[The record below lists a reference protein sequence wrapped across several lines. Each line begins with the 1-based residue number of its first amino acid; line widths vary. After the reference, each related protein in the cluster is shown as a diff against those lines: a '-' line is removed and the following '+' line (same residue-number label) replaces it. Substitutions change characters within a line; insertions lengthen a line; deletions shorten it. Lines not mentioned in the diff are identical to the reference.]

1 MSATLLPKRTW
12 PGAVT
17 GVFILFALFIV
28 VGCTSSTDSVAD
40 TTRFSGTPPT
50 SGAAT
55 SSTTDQFAPFTNIGP
70 DLGGPAEIFN
80 RYPGVVIFDFD
91 RDGDLDFYVTQAE
104 INAPLEVARGGPNRL
119 FRNDG
124 NGRYT
129 EVAGAAGVAAA
140 DHNSTAVAACDFN
153 NDGYQDLY
161 VGAQG
166 RIGDNLDFGSVDDV
180 PGLRRVIQDR
190 LYLNNGDSTFTD
202 ITDSAFGTR
211 ANIRSTG
218 SIACGDVDGDGWL
231 DIYVGNRADVDFVRF
246 DTPAHSGNF
255 NLMYRN
261 NGDLTFTDIT
271 IESGLLGPEIV
282 MRDSDGFPITFP
294 IQGGEFE
301 IEGFDPSIVDD
312 NGNPVGDPTSQT
324 WATLFFD
331 HDNDGDL
338 DLWVANDGDRI
349 QVYRNDTVEGRIEFR
364 NIAHEMGVDQSGAW
378 MGFALGDFDG
388 DADLDIF
395 VTNIGFNSLVRG
407 RPSSPGGDCTYAHQF
422 DWGTCFHYLLRNDGV
437 REIEGVGTVGVFPDV
452 AGSTQ
457 IEPSA
462 ALPPES
468 LTPSNIESFWQVPTG
483 LAAYD
488 FGFGTVFFDIEND
501 GDQDLYWLG
510 AIIARGEGPG
520 GMLFPGFGRM
530 LQNIG
535 GGKFRD
541 ITVESHLIDSQ
552 GVDYSKTDPSEP
564 GFDRLAQRM
573 GPEFHEN
580 GKGLAKGDLNG
591 DGFVD
596 LIGTNSSGEIFDEP
610 GVPGG
615 TSVVAGPLMVWI
627 NGGGDNSWLTL
638 RLKGRMAV
646 DGTGSNA
653 DGIGAFVTV
662 TSEGADGRPLV
673 QVQTVLGSSTFLS
686 MNSLDLTF
694 GIGSAERVDRVEIKW
709 PSGVSQTLTDV
720 TVNQVLEV
728 IEPAG

>member
-1 MSATLLPKRTW
+1 M
-12 PGAVT
+12 
-17 GVFILFALFIV
+17 
-28 VGCTSSTDSVAD
+28 
-40 TTRFSGTPPT
+40 
-50 SGAAT
+50 
-55 SSTTDQFAPFTNIGP
+55 
-70 DLGGPAEIFN
+70 
-80 RYPGVVIFDFD
+80 
-91 RDGDLDFYVTQAE
+91 
-104 INAPLEVARGGPNRL
+104 
-119 FRNDG
+119 
-124 NGRYT
+124 
-129 EVAGAAGVAAA
+129 
-140 DHNSTAVAACDFN
+140 AACDFN

-627 NGGGDNSWLTL
+627 NGGGDSSWLTL

-720 TVNQVLEV
+720 KANQVLEV
-728 IEPAG
+728 TEPAG

>member
-1 MSATLLPKRTW
+1 MSVTVLPKRTW
-12 PGAVT
+12 PGAVI
-17 GVFILFALFIV
+17 GVFIPFTMFIV
-28 VGCTSSTDSVAD
+28 AGCTSSTDSVAD
-40 TTRFSGTPPT
+40 TTQFSGTPPT

-55 SSTTDQFAPFTNIGP
+55 SSTTDRFAPFTNIGP
-70 DLGGPAEIFN
+70 ELGGPAEIFN

-104 INAPLEVARGGPNRL
+104 SNAPLEVARGGPNRL

-166 RIGDNLDFGSVDDV
+166 RIGDKLDFGSVDDV

-218 SIACGDVDGDGWL
+218 SIACGDVDDDGWL

-294 IQGGEFE
+294 IQGEEFE

-349 QVYRNDTVEGRIEFR
+349 QVYRNDTVDGRIEFR
-364 NIAHEMGVDQSGAW
+364 NIAHEMSVDQSGAW

-437 REIEGVGTVGVFPDV
+437 REIEGVGTVGVFLDV

-535 GGKFRD
+535 GGKFKD

-580 GKGLAKGDLNG
+580 GKGLARGDLNG

-662 TSEGADGRPLV
+662 ASEGADGRPLV

-720 TVNQVLEV
+720 TVNQVLDV
-728 IEPAG
+728 TEPAG